1 MAFQCTPEL
10 TDRLAQVRLVALDV
24 DGTLTDG
31 SVIYGDDGQEV
42 RFDVRDGQGMVWLV
56 RELGLELAWITGR
69 GCPAVERRAAELGV
83 KHLEMHSGP
92 KAEVLRSLQERLGV
106 SPAQTLAMGDDLPD
120 LGLASRAGIFCA
132 PADAREEVR
141 AAATWV
147 TDSPGGRGA
156 LREVAEEL
164 LRSRGCWEDLVSRA
178 RK

>member
-1 MAFQCTPEL
+1 MVLQLTPEL
-10 TDRLAQVRLVALDV
+10 TARLTQVRLVALDV

-83 KHLEMHSGP
+83 KHLIMHSGP
-92 KAEVLRSLQERLGV
+92 KAEVLQSLQDRLGI

-147 TDSPGGRGA
+147 TDAPGGRGA

-164 LRSRGCWEDLVSRA
+164 LRARGCWEDLVSRA